1 VILITIHNIPSHY
14 LAEKTS
20 NMKKLELFVENIKC
34 GGCMTSIKKGILE
47 LNGVSQVAIVL
58 EDEKI
63 TIEGDHLNRKAI
75 TKKLDGMGYPEKGN
89 NTLFKEAKSYV
100 SCAIGKM
107 GA

>member
-1 VILITIHNIPSHY
+1 VILITIHNIPSRY

-20 NMKKLELFVENIKC
+20 KMKKLELFVENIKC

-47 LNGVSQVAIVL
+47 LKGVSQVEIAI

-63 TIEGDHLNRKAI
+63 TIEGDHLNRSVI

-107 GA
+107 GS